1 MIYDMMMMKTVNEV
15 SHEHENVNENT
26 ILITLLLSSLQSCVE
41 INTYL
46 KVNLVAFNMM
56 SLYLCTVNF
65 EVCFQGDT
73 CYGCS

>member
-46 KVNLVAFNMM
+46 KVKSSCL
-56 SLYLCTVNF
+56 
-65 EVCFQGDT
+65 
-73 CYGCS
+73 